1 VNGKA
6 LMNGLRLNQMEMS
19 EMLDVIHY
27 IFEEDMTFSTGEQAD
42 AQTDIRKSLYKELY
56 HKDYKYNRSSGKKNR
71 ASGFDDIDGLM
82 EEEQPVVPV
91 DPVKESQ
98 KVKAYT
104 PPTNL
109 NADSPLPFGNVL
121 DAPIG

>member
-1 VNGKA
+1 
-6 LMNGLRLNQMEMS
+6 MNGLRLNQMEMS

-56 HKDYKYNRSSGKKNR
+56 HKDYKYNRSSGKKNT

-82 EEEQPVVPV
+82 EENEPIVPV

-109 NADSPLPFGNVL
+109 NSDSPLPFGNVL

>member
-1 VNGKA
+1 
-6 LMNGLRLNQMEMS
+6 MEMS
-19 EMLDVIHY
+19 EMLDVMHY

-42 AQTDIRKSLYKELY
+42 AQTEIRKSLYKELY
-56 HKDYKYNRSSGKKNR
+56 HKDYKYNRSSGKKNT

-82 EEEQPVVPV
+82 EADEPIVPV

-104 PPTNL
+104 PTTKL
-109 NADSPLPFGNVL
+109 NSDSPLPFGNVL

>member
-1 VNGKA
+1 
-6 LMNGLRLNQMEMS
+6 MELS

-27 IFEEDMTFSTGEQAD
+27 IFEEDLTFSTGEQAD
-42 AQTDIRKSLYKELY
+42 AQTEVRKSLYRELY
-56 HKDYKYNRSSGKKNR
+56 NKNYNYNRGSRKSKN
-71 ASGFDDIDGLM
+71 ANGFDDIEGLM
-82 EEEQPVVPV
+82 EEETPVVPV

-109 NADSPLPFGNVL
+109 NAESPLPFGNVL